1 MQSGDLRLLV
11 GLGNPGQRYASTRH
25 NVGFMALEAFASRE
39 STRFKA
45 MAKLQGELAEVGVGS
60 NRLRLLMP
68 QTFMNESGVRFGLPS
83 TGLICPQIRCWCWSM
98 TWTFR

>member
-45 MAKLQGELAEVGVGS
+45 MA
-60 NRLRLLMP
+60 NFR
-68 QTFMNESGVRFGLPS
+68 ESWPKWVWAAIASG
-83 TGLICPQIRCWCWSM
+83 C
-98 TWTFR
+98 